1 MFTKSSRMNERR
13 WPNGRGER
21 GALTIFTAVLV
32 LILMTLLLVYA
43 TRVSLFE
50 TRVSANEVRQK
61 QAFNVAEAVVDQGVM
76 YLLSNTSRILSNRE
90 NAFSDGLGGST
101 GDGWFAAVN
110 VRWGTCTSTEIASP
124 THPCGGDIP
133 APVGSFFYDD
143 PTTNTGIDSLPY
155 NEIGF
160 PTGSTARLSALM
172 CFVDIN
178 NAGAGVCGDAP
189 ATADDEPG
197 AALVL
202 TLLAYGYS
210 DCTDTTDVTTCSGR
224 ATVAK
229 PVSAYKKLAGTPS
242 VPLVTKSAFPPNGT
256 AEVVGNPN
264 GGGVG
269 VPLTVWANS
278 NPLCSPLNPVIS
290 SGSWQTCEMEEW
302 YHVSEQPDG
311 VACTDNNCLCGPGG
325 NDTDYFLSWQT
336 AQETHIGIDIVVD
349 PNFPCDLFET
359 FFGLP
364 RNLYEIIKD
373 SAQQVLPDCSSLG
386 PQSSGLIWI
395 SGSECSLTAN
405 TVVGSPTAP
414 IILISAASHTK
425 LAGGVQ
431 IFGILYV
438 FDGEDI
444 DADITTLGTATIYG
458 AAVMD
463 ATMSKFQGN
472 FQVVYNDEVI
482 ASANGIGGLG
492 SVNGGWRDFGLPEIV
507 WP

>member
-1 MFTKSSRMNERR
+1 MFIKPYSMNSRR
-13 WPNGRGER
+13 WPDGRGER
-21 GALTIFTAVLV
+21 GALTVFTAVLV

-76 YLLSNTSRILSNRE
+76 YLLSNTARILSNRE

-101 GDGWFAAVN
+101 GDGWFAVGN
-110 VRWGTCTSTEIASP
+110 VRWGTCTATEVALA

-143 PTTNTGIDSLPY
+143 PTTNTGIDSLPL
-155 NEIGF
+155 NEVGF

-172 CFVDIN
+172 CFVDIGN
-178 NAGAGVCGDAP
+178 PGAGVCGTAP
-189 ATADDEPG
+189 ATAEDEPG

-210 DCTDTTDVTTCSGR
+210 DCTNTADVSTCSGH

-229 PVSAYKKLAGTPS
+229 PVSAYKELAGTPS
-242 VPLVTKSAFPPNGT
+242 VPLVAKSTFPPQGT

-269 VPLTVWANS
+269 VPLTVWANN
-278 NPLCSPLNPVIS
+278 NPACAPGLPITS

-302 YHVSEQPDG
+302 YHVSERPEG

-325 NDTDYFLSWQT
+325 NDTDYFLSWKT
-336 AQETHIGIDIVVD
+336 ASDTHIGIDIVVD
-349 PNFPCDLFET
+349 PLFPCDLFET
-359 FFGLP
+359 FFGVS
-364 RNLYEIIKD
+364 RDQYEIIKD
-373 SAQQVLPDCSSLG
+373 GAQVLPDCSSLG

-395 SGSECSLTAN
+395 SGSNCTLNSN
-405 TVVGSPTAP
+405 TVVGSALAP
-414 IILISAASHTK
+414 VILVSAATRTI
-425 LAGGVQ
+425 LNGGVT
-431 IFGILYV
+431 IFGILYI

-444 DADITTLGTATIYG
+444 NAEIETLGGATIYG

-472 FQVVYNDEVI
+472 FQVVYNGDVI
-482 ASANGIGGLG
+482 ASANGVGGLG
-492 SVNGGWRDFGLPEIV
+492 SVNGGWRDFGLPEIT
-507 WP
+507 W

>member
-1 MFTKSSRMNERR
+1 MITKTSRMNEKR

-21 GALTIFTAVLV
+21 GALTVFTAVLV

-76 YLLSNTSRILSNRE
+76 YLLANTDRILSNRAG
-90 NAFSDGLGGST
+90 AFSNGT
-101 GDGWFAAVN
+101 GFTEDGWLAAGN
-110 VRWGTCTSTEIASP
+110 LRWGICTATEIALA
-124 THPCGGDIP
+124 THPCGGDVP
-133 APVGSFFYDD
+133 APVGSYFYDD
-143 PTTNTGIDSLPY
+143 PNTAGIDTMPL
-155 NEIGF
+155 NELGF

-172 CFVDIN
+172 CFVNVDT
-178 NAGAGVCGDAP
+178 AGAGVCESAP

-210 DCTDTTDVTTCSGR
+210 DCTDTTIPIDVTTCSGR

-229 PVSAYKKLAGTPS
+229 PVSAYKELAGSPS
-242 VPLVTKSAFPPNGT
+242 VPLVTKSTFPPQGT

-264 GGGVG
+264 AGGVG
-269 VPLTVWANS
+269 VPLTVWANN
-278 NPLCSPLNPVIS
+278 NPACSPGSPILS

-302 YHVSEQPDG
+302 YHTNEQPEG
-311 VACTDNNCLCGPGG
+311 VACTDNNCFCGPGG

-336 AQETHIGIDIVVD
+336 ANDSHIGIDIVVD
-349 PNFPCDLFET
+349 PVFPCDLFET
-359 FFGLP
+359 FFGIP
-364 RNLYEIIKD
+364 RNLYQIIKD
-373 SAQQVLPDCSSLG
+373 SAQVLPDCSSLG

-395 SGSECSLTAN
+395 SGSNCTLNAN

-414 IILISAASHTK
+414 VILVSAATDTK
-425 LAGGVQ
+425 LNGGVE

-444 DADITTLGTATIYG
+444 NANIETLGGATVYG

-472 FQVVYNDEVI
+472 FQVVYNDDVI

-492 SVNGGWRDFGLPEIV
+492 SVNGGWRDFGLPEIT
-507 WP
+507 W